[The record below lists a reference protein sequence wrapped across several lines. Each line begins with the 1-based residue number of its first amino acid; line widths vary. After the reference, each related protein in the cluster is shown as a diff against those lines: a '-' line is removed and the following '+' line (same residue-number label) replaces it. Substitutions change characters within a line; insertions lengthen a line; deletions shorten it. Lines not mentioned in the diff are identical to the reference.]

1 MRSGF
6 FTLILALAAFLAAG
20 LVAVGLITG
29 NLNYVFGVPP
39 TPVGKNIYQDL
50 QPSRIRRI
58 TLTSDGTT
66 AELHLENGI
75 WMALRPFNDRA
86 DPRFAKAIIDFT
98 RGAKVEDA
106 IPMAKIDGDLIGLR
120 AGTIMVRL
128 EDASARPAAKYI
140 IGRRTAWSAEDP
152 ESGELIPTVFIR
164 PMDRR
169 RKDHVYACSG
179 DIHPLVRDGF
189 RFLRDHRPF
198 YFHPDGLD
206 RVRVRNSDG
215 EFTLARDS
223 PASPW
228 RIIKPLQLRTDVKA
242 VSKLLGGLYE
252 LTATRVTEREDLV
265 LPDPAEGTELGEIA
279 ISSFGSDTETVLT
292 LYPTADNTTSLATV
306 TGRDGVFEL
315 PIKPKADADL
325 VTLALLP
332 LSVNALRDQTLTQLA
347 VGNLASITIS
357 NPEEEPIVL
366 QRNPGAAW
374 MIKRDGRMRPL
385 NEKQLFS
392 MLKAITE
399 TKVADFA
406 TDAATDFSPYGLD
419 APALR
424 LRFTSTG
431 GDALVLAFGRGPDGM
446 LYARRDGSNSVVRV
460 EDSIL
465 SDIGIRAHH
474 WRSPA
479 LWSLT
484 RGDVIAI
491 VRKTSNQPDLILS
504 YNDSLEKWSAQ
515 RDGKDVS
522 VDLNPNRADYL
533 LNQIASLQ
541 VSGWLSAGS
550 SEAALALAKPPLVI
564 ELQVR
569 RINDF
574 GEQIAI
580 DRHTLS
586 IAPVSDSPQ
595 NQFYYAHLSSE
606 PNLFML
612 DQPTVLDLLTD
623 VLTEE

>member
-6 FTLILALAAFLAAG
+6 FTLFLAIGAFLAAG

-29 NLNYVFGVPP
+29 SLNYVFGVPP
-39 TPVGKNIYQDL
+39 TPVGKNLYQDL
-50 QPSRIRRI
+50 KPSEIRRI

-66 AELHLENGI
+66 AELRLEDGV
-75 WMALRPFNDRA
+75 WMTVRPFRDRA

-98 RGAKVEDA
+98 RGARVEDA
-106 IPMAKIDGDLIGLR
+106 ISMADIDAELIGLR

-128 EDASARPAAKYI
+128 EDSSDRPAAKYI
-140 IGRRTAWSAEDP
+140 IGRRTAWNAEDP
-152 ESGELIPTVFIR
+152 ETSELIPTVFIR

-169 RKDHVYACSG
+169 RKDYVYACSG

-206 RVRVRNSDG
+206 QVRVQYG
-215 EFTLARDS
+215 EGKFTLARAT
-223 PASPW
+223 PTSPW

-242 VSKLLGGLYE
+242 VAKLLGGLYE
-252 LTATRVTEREDLV
+252 LTAMRVAEREDVV
-265 LPDPAEGTELGEIA
+265 LTDSPEGSELGQIA
-279 ISSFGSDTETVLT
+279 ISSFGSDAETVLT
-292 LYPTADNTTSLATV
+292 LHPAADNSATLATV

-315 PIKPKADADL
+315 PTKADSEL
-325 VTLALLP
+325 PTLARLP

-347 VGNLASITIS
+347 IGNLAAITIDKAGQ
-357 NPEEEPIVL
+357 EPITL
-366 QRNPGAAW
+366 LRNPGSPW
-374 MIKRDGRMRPL
+374 MVKRDGRMRPL

-399 TKVADFA
+399 TKVAAFV
-406 TDAATDFSPYGLD
+406 TDAATDFAPYGLD
-419 APALR
+419 APALN

-431 GDALVLAFGRGPDGM
+431 GETLALDFGRGSDGQ
-446 LYARRDGSNSVVRV
+446 LYARRDASSSVVRV

-465 SDIGIRAHH
+465 SDIGTRPYH
-474 WRSPA
+474 WRSPT

-484 RGDVIAI
+484 RADVIAI
-491 VRKTSNQPDLILS
+491 VRRAPNQAELVLR
-504 YNDSLEKWSAQ
+504 YNDALEQWSAQ
-515 RDGKDVS
+515 RDGTDLS
-522 VDLNPNRADYL
+522 ADLNPNRANYL
-533 LNQIASLQ
+533 LTQLASLQ
-541 VSGWLSAGS
+541 VSSWLPAGNT
-550 SEAALALAKPPLVI
+550 EAALALAKAPLVI

-580 DRHTLS
+580 DRCTLS

-595 NQFYYAHLSSE
+595 NQFYYGHLSSE
-606 PNLFML
+606 QDLFLL

-623 VLTEE
+623 VLAEE